1 MYSNLR
7 TIVYVR
13 LVLHALS
20 TNVTRTFDT
29 YDVDGNGSVEF
40 EEFTDMLVKPGVFS
54 LLTLLTCRRLS

>member
-1 MYSNLR
+1 M
-7 TIVYVR
+7 
-13 LVLHALS
+13 S